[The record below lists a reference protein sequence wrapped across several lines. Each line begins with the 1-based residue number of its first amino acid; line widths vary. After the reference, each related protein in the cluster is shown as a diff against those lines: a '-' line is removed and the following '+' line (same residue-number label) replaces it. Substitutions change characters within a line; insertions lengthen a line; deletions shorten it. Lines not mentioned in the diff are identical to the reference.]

1 MARWRLIAIAGL
13 CVVAGLLVGRA
24 WWAPPLPDAPAGA
37 GAEGRAAAP
46 ETVPA
51 FTLRDL
57 SGAPRSSSEWT
68 DGALLINFWATWCA
82 PCRKEMPLLEQVHA
96 ERAARGLTV
105 LGIAIDRE
113 DPVRSFVAET
123 GVSYPILLGE
133 QDAMAVA
140 ESFGPDFVAL
150 PLTVIAAPGG
160 HVLKIHVGELRPP
173 QLAEILDVLDRLAER
188 RITLAE
194 ARSSLAEG

>member
-140 ESFGPDFVAL
+140 
-150 PLTVIAAPGG
+150 PGG
-160 HVLKIHVGELRPP
+160 HVLKIHVGELHPP